1 MDYHAALMRAAMPA
15 PTKKVQTMITEK
27 DVLDRLSKVKGP
39 DLEGD
44 IVSLGMVG
52 GIQIDGDIVVFF
64 WWASAITGKF
74 LKQKAPLPSN

>member
-1 MDYHAALMRAAMPA
+1 MPA

-52 GIQIDGDIVVFF
+52 GIQIDGDKVIF
-64 WWASAITGKF
+64 SITVPAERSFKLFPRHPNRNG
-74 LKQKAPLPSN
+74 P